1 MQALGLFYLGL
12 FWYRRCLEPLAEC
25 GARGFD
31 SLQFH
36 HNGFMT
42 YNYYCPKCDLT
53 YIAERSMFA
62 AEVKPECV
70 KCGVVTVRKFESP
83 GATFKGGGFG
93 GARSSV

>member
-1 MQALGLFYLGL
+1 
-12 FWYRRCLEPLAEC
+12 
-25 GARGFD
+25 
-31 SLQFH
+31 
-36 HNGFMT
+36 
-42 YNYYCPKCDLT
+42 
-53 YIAERSMFA
+53 MFA